1 MYILY
6 RATEKIFMFVYI
18 ILVAWKILCV
28 MFCFEQREGE
38 RERERER
45 EREGRERERGMR
57 ERETQLS
64 AIHSCSTRTQ
74 TSSLTSFFLKRGPGK
89 G

>member
-1 MYILY
+1 MLAALFIFCNFLHMYILY

-38 RERERER
+38 RERERGGGER
-45 EREGRERERGMR
+45 ESNM
-57 ERETQLS
+57 
-64 AIHSCSTRTQ
+64 
-74 TSSLTSFFLKRGPGK
+74 
-89 G
+89 